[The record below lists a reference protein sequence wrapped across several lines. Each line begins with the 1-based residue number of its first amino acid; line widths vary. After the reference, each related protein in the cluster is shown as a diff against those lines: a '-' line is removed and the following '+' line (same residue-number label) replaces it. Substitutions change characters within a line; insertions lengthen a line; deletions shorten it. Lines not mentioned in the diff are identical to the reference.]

1 MTAITNATDIQAD
14 PSAPSPSQPIAYVA
28 IDIAKATLQIQD
40 DHRAWACTNDPQGHR
55 ALLKHLAAVANP
67 LVVFEASG
75 GYERSLLETLH
86 RAGIPMA
93 LLNPARVRDFARSE
107 GMRAKTDPLDAR
119 MILAFAKSKALR
131 PMRTPSNNRL
141 KLAALLDRR
150 DHLVEALA
158 REKNRLQNSETLIH
172 RSIKRIS
179 KMLEKEI
186 ATIEA
191 AITQLVQGEVGLRS
205 RFELIES
212 VRGVGK
218 VTAWT
223 ILAHLNEIEEL
234 PRNQVVA
241 LAGIAPFNRDSGKM
255 RGKRSIIGG
264 RAKVRKCLY
273 MAAHTAATCN
283 PVIAP
288 YVKGL
293 RDRGKPYKCALVAA
307 MRKLLLHIQALLKKS
322 QLSPC

>member
-1 MTAITNATDIQAD
+1 MNTTTMSTKADTSSQSQTD
-14 PSAPSPSQPIAYVA
+14 PIDYVA
-28 IDIAKATLQIQD
+28 IDVAKATLQIQD
-40 DHRAWACTNDPQGHR
+40 DHRALACTNDPEGHCQ
-55 ALLKHLAAVANP
+55 LLKHLASVTNP

-93 LLNPARVRDFARSE
+93 MVNPARVRDFARSE
-107 GMRAKTDPLDAR
+107 GVRAKTDPLDAM

-131 PMRTPSNNRL
+131 PMQTPSASRL

-150 DHLVEALA
+150 DHLVEALT

-172 RSIKRIS
+172 RSIKRMI
-179 KMLEKEI
+179 KVLEKEI
-186 ATIEA
+186 ATIET
-191 AITQLVQGEVGLRS
+191 AITGLVRSEDGLRS

-223 ILAHLNEIEEL
+223 ILAYLSEIEEL
-234 PRNQVVA
+234 PRNQIVA
-241 LAGIAPFNRDSGKM
+241 LAGIAPFNRDSGKV
-255 RGKRSIIGG
+255 RGKRSIQGG

-273 MAAHTAATCN
+273 MAAHTGATCN
-283 PVIAP
+283 PVIAA